1 MLLMQQK
8 FNRKLITIQLILAG
22 GCRCY
27 LETMEHTVKVASA
40 ELGLSSTGKGVFSRD
55 PVCTLIIPNS
65 LLLHLH
71 KDRPAGY
78 TTGVNKCIKE
88 GIVTL
93 DTSCDRLESSLRRL
107 AGKVVSKHA
116 NCKGSSHR
124 KVREGQTNSSHQTN

>member
-1 MLLMQQK
+1 MQQI
-8 FNRKLITIQLILAG
+8 FNRKLITIQITLGEVA
-22 GCRCY
+22 

-40 ELGLSSTGKGVFSRD
+40 ELGLSSTGKGVFSRN

-65 LLLHLH
+65 LLLTLN

-78 TTGVNKCIKE
+78 IAGVNKCIKE

-116 NCKGSSHR
+116 NCKGSSQGR
-124 KVREGQTNSSHQTN
+124 RSGRVKLFLVEREKLSL